1 MAERKSP
8 NMKPGGF
15 SNSLGDQNQP
25 VQECCQ
31 EPLPGPVNWVSGD
44 LLANRE
50 YLSAKGK
57 RVGMSMRGSGH
68 PDINI
73 REV

>member
-8 NMKPGGF
+8 NVKLGGF
-15 SNSLGDQNQP
+15 SNSLRDQNQT
-25 VQECCQ
+25 VREGCQ

-50 YLSAKGK
+50 YQSAKGK
-57 RVGMSMRGSGH
+57 RVGMSMRGSEH